1 MGQHFYPCPICKAPQ
16 VVRAQAGQLVE
27 VEACAACKQE
37 YGAREYPAHEGHE
50 GKEAKGKAR
59 T

>member
-16 VVRAQAGQLVE
+16 QVRAQAGAIVE

-37 YGAREYPAHEGHE
+37 YATREYPAHEGHE
-50 GKEAKGKAR
+50 GKGKAR